1 MDRILIREYLYPPNE
16 HIISNQ
22 ESGWSVAISDRNEE
36 GHALIAVSYLFSEV
50 TTVRIWLH
58 GTVNLK

>member
-36 GHALIAVSYLFSEV
+36 GHALIAVSYL
-50 TTVRIWLH
+50 
-58 GTVNLK
+58 